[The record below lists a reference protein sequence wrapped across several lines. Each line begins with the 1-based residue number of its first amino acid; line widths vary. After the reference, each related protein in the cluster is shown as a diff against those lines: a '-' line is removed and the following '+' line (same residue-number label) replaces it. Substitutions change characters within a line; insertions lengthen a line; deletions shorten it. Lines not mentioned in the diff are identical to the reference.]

1 LSAGP
6 TPLAPEIEWQ
16 VLQPSEVNSVLPLA
30 TRAADGA
37 PAAGGALVVLCGV
50 VLAGVVG
57 VVAGVVCVGVAAGGA
72 VATVV
77 DVLLLSLPPQA
88 ARATAPTAA
97 AASARERGSWVRTKV
112 MLSLER
118 RRRNNAPEKKT
129 RTRSHLGTSARR
141 HRA

>member
-16 VLQPSEVNSVLPLA
+16 VLQPLEANSVLPLA

-50 VLAGVVG
+50 VLCGVVL
-57 VVAGVVCVGVAAGGA
+57 AGVVCVGVAAGGA

-88 ARATAPTAA
+88 ARATAPAAA

-112 MLSLER
+112 MLSSER

-129 RTRSHLGTSARR
+129 RIRSHLGTSARR